1 MSSVSPS
8 VGSPDLVPSDT
19 GPEPTLLTGI
29 KVVVIGV
36 LMQML
41 VIGTYLYS
49 FTFWVQPWVGEF
61 EVSTSEVML
70 LPTIY
75 LYANAL
81 ALLFLGKYLDRLPH
95 RISVGIGLS
104 AFSLSMFLIS
114 IAPSLEFVFLVYLL
128 IVPFAV
134 AFCGPVPAI
143 TLVSQ
148 VFGRRRGMAVGIVAL
163 GTSLGG
169 MVVPHFIVFMMAEV
183 GWRGTNQAVAMIA
196 LAIAV
201 TAFILLGY
209 KPKQGDFGV
218 AEATKS
224 KALSRSFLRQKYFWF
239 CIIASSGA
247 YFVFMAMQF
256 NMAPIATEMGLASSE
271 IAFTITIFTGGMV
284 SGKILSG
291 IMSEI
296 IDPRYA
302 YVFIGTLMI
311 GALGVLA
318 LELQG
323 SIVSISFFV
332 FGLGAGSILPLKGII
347 FGQIFGTQNL
357 GRVLGLA
364 APFAAIY
371 SFGPPT
377 ASYLRS
383 VFGDY
388 STVFLLLMAL
398 LTVTVPFVLLVKKLP
413 VADRKNDSLS

>member
-1 MSSVSPS
+1 
-8 VGSPDLVPSDT
+8 
-19 GPEPTLLTGI
+19 
-29 KVVVIGV
+29 
-36 LMQML
+36 
-41 VIGTYLYS
+41 
-49 FTFWVQPWVGEF
+49 
-61 EVSTSEVML
+61 
-70 LPTIY
+70 
-75 LYANAL
+75 
-81 ALLFLGKYLDRLPH
+81 
-95 RISVGIGLS
+95 
-104 AFSLSMFLIS
+104 
-114 IAPSLEFVFLVYLL
+114 
-128 IVPFAV
+128 
-134 AFCGPVPAI
+134 
-143 TLVSQ
+143 
-148 VFGRRRGMAVGIVAL
+148 
-163 GTSLGG
+163 
-169 MVVPHFIVFMMAEV
+169 
-183 GWRGTNQAVAMIA
+183 
-196 LAIAV
+196 
-201 TAFILLGY
+201 
-209 KPKQGDFGV
+209 
-218 AEATKS
+218 
-224 KALSRSFLRQKYFWF
+224 
-239 CIIASSGA
+239 
-247 YFVFMAMQF
+247 MAMQF

-398 LTVTVPFVLLVKKLP
+398 LTVTVPFVLLGKKLP